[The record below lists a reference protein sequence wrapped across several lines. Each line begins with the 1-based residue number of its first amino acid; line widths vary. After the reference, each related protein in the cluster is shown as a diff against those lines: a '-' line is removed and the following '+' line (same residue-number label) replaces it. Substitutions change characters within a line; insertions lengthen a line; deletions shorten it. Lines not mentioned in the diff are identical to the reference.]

1 MRAFLTRM
9 QWKMAEFMQGR
20 HGADSL
26 AQASVVAGLIF
37 TLLDAFLGSGL
48 AGFIGL
54 ALLAYGL
61 FRCYSK
67 NLAKRS
73 QENEAF
79 LRMVAKPKHELDIM
93 KKRVANRK
101 TTVYFTCKG
110 CGSTLT
116 VPKGKGTLRVTCPK
130 CKTQVTKKS

>member
-20 HGADSL
+20 HGADDL
-26 AQASVVAGLIF
+26 AQASLIAGIVVMLAN
-37 TLLDAFLGSGL
+37 LLLGSQL
-48 AGFIGL
+48 LSLLSL
-54 ALLAYGL
+54 ALLTYAL

-67 NLAKRS
+67 NLAKRT
-73 QENEAF
+73 QENDAF
-79 LRMVAKPKHELDIM
+79 LKLVAKPKHQLDIAQ
-93 KKRVANRK
+93 KRWKNRK

-130 CKTQVTKKS
+130 CKAQVTKKS

>member
-26 AQASVVAGLIF
+26 AQASMIAGIALMLAN
-37 TLLDAFLGSGL
+37 LLLGSEL
-48 AGFIGL
+48 VSLLSL
-54 ALLAYGL
+54 ALLAYAM

-67 NLAKRS
+67 NHAKRT
-73 QENEAF
+73 QENEAY
-79 LRMVAKPKHELDIM
+79 LKLVSKPKHQLDIAR
-93 KKRVANRK
+93 KRWKNRK
-101 TTVYFTCKG
+101 TTMYFTCKG

-116 VPKGKGTLRVTCPK
+116 VPRGKGTLRVTCPK
-130 CKTQVTKKS
+130 CKMQVTKKS